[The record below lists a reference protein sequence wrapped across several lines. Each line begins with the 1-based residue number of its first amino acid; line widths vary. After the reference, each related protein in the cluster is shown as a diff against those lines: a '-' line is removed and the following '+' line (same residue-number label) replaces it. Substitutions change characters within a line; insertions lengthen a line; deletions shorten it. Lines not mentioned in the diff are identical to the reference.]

1 LVYQESRE
9 LEGVLYYAILERTGY
24 VRKFLFFST
33 VIDPM
38 RINLLSPDN
47 DLHKMCREILG
58 QLPGRGGHALVAAGE
73 GDTGPADLY
82 IWDVQADTVFP
93 KSLHRDLSKYLFL
106 LDRKDVS
113 GFRESLGQLEA
124 NILLK
129 PLTRP
134 TLAAFLGLVVAAYED
149 RVATASSLRADRD
162 DILQCLIQT
171 NLKLQEFDQD
181 RTNFLARALHDF
193 RAPLTAISGYCGLLL
208 NEALGALNEEQR
220 EVLQRMQHSTK
231 RLSRMTSAMFQ
242 LSVGRRVKRRPNLA
256 EADIREC
263 IEQALHEI
271 APMADSKA
279 ISTSVDLSADTPMLH
294 LEHGLMEQVLINL
307 LDNACKFTPKG
318 GRIEIR
324 GYPYFWERRSVSTS
338 MAVDAERRRK
348 ESRQPNAYRVDIL
361 DSGPPVPPEHLENIF
376 EEYTSYSGGQ
386 DRSGGGLGLAIC
398 RMIVAQHEGY
408 VWAENTSAGP
418 TFSIL
423 LPIPS
428 GFNNQ
433 NKTAAHKLLEFS
445 EA

>member
-1 LVYQESRE
+1 MKIS
-9 LEGVLYYAILERTGY
+9 
-24 VRKFLFFST
+24 
-33 VIDPM
+33 
-38 RINLLSPDN
+38 LLSPDS

-58 QLPGRGGHALVAAGE
+58 QLPGRGGHLLMAAE
-73 GDTGPADLY
+73 GSTLGTADLC
-82 IWDVQADTVFP
+82 IWDVPANSDLP
-93 KSLHRDLSKYLFL
+93 KNLGRGLSKYLFL
-106 LDRKDVS
+106 LDRKDVA
-113 GFRESLGQLEA
+113 GFRESLGQVEA

-129 PLTRP
+129 PLTRA
-134 TLAAFLGLVVAAYED
+134 TLSAFLGLAVAAYED
-149 RVATASSLRADRD
+149 RVSSASSLRADRD

-193 RAPLTAISGYCGLLL
+193 RAPLTAINGYCGLLL
-208 NEALGALNEEQR
+208 NQALGSLTEDQR

-242 LSVGRRVKRRPNLA
+242 LSVGRRVKTRPNLT

-263 IEQALHEI
+263 LEQALHEI
-271 APMADSKA
+271 APMSGGKA
-279 ISTSVDLSADTPMLH
+279 ISVSVDLSPDIPVLH
-294 LEHGLMEQVLINL
+294 LEQGLMEQVLVNL
-307 LDNACKFTPKG
+307 LDNACKFTPKA

-324 GYPYFWERRSVSTS
+324 GYPCFWERRSARN
-338 MAVDAERRRK
+338 AVAFAAERRRA
-348 ESRQPNAYRVDIL
+348 ESRRPNSYRVDIV
-361 DSGPPVPPEHLENIF
+361 DSGPLVPPEHLEDIF

-398 RMIVAQHEGY
+398 RMIVAQHEGQ

-418 TFSIL
+418 AFSFL

-428 GFNNQ
+428 DFNQ
-433 NKTAAHKLLEFS
+433 NKNEQHKFLAYS

>member
-1 LVYQESRE
+1 
-9 LEGVLYYAILERTGY
+9 
-24 VRKFLFFST
+24 
-33 VIDPM
+33 M
-38 RINLLSPDN
+38 RISLLSPDS

-58 QLPGRGGHALVAAGE
+58 QFPGRGGHLLVAAE
-73 GDTGPADLY
+73 DPDTGTADLY
-82 IWDVQADTVFP
+82 IWDVQPETVFP
-93 KSLHRDLSKYLFL
+93 KTLHHHLSKYLFL
-106 LDRKDVS
+106 LDRKDVPK
-113 GFRESLGQLEA
+113 FRESLGQAEA
-124 NILLK
+124 TILLK
-129 PLTRP
+129 PLTRA
-134 TLAAFLGLVVAAYED
+134 TLAAFLGLAVAAYED

-208 NEALGALNEEQR
+208 NEALGTVNEEQR

-231 RLSRMTSAMFQ
+231 RLSRMTSSMFQ
-242 LSVGRRVKRRPNLA
+242 LSVGRRVKKRPNLA

-271 APMADSKA
+271 TPMADGKCLS
-279 ISTSVDLSADTPMLH
+279 ISVDLSPDTPMLH
-294 LEHGLMEQVLINL
+294 LEQGLMEQVLINL
-307 LDNACKFTPKG
+307 LDNACKFTPKA

-324 GYPYFWERRSVSTS
+324 GYPYFWERRSACASVAVVS
-338 MAVDAERRRK
+338 ERRRK
-348 ESRQPNAYRVDIL
+348 ESRQVNAYRVDIL
-361 DSGPPVPPEHLENIF
+361 DSGPLVPPEHLEDIF

-398 RMIVAQHEGY
+398 RMIVAQHEGR

-418 TFSIL
+418 TFSFL
-423 LPIPS
+423 LPIPT
-428 GFNNQ
+428 GLNP
-433 NKTAAHKLLEFS
+433 NKAQKILEFS

>member
-1 LVYQESRE
+1 MWE
-9 LEGVLYYAILERTGY
+9 
-24 VRKFLFFST
+24 FPLFCT
-33 VIDPM
+33 VNRMKIS
-38 RINLLSPDN
+38 LLSPDS

-58 QLPGRGGHALVAAGE
+58 QFPGRNGHLLVAAE
-73 GDTGPADLY
+73 EPDTGTADLY
-82 IWDVQADTVFP
+82 IWDVQANAVFP
-93 KSLHRDLSKYLFL
+93 RSLHHSLSKYLFL

-113 GFRESLGQLEA
+113 SFRESLGQVEA

-129 PLTRP
+129 PLTRA
-134 TLAAFLGLVVAAYED
+134 TLSAFLGLAVAAYED
-149 RVATASSLRADRD
+149 RVSTASSLRADRD

-242 LSVGRRVKRRPNLA
+242 LSVGRRVKRRPNLT
-256 EADIREC
+256 EADIRDC

-271 APMADSKA
+271 TPMADGKS
-279 ISTSVDLSADTPMLH
+279 ISVSVDLSPDSPLLH
-294 LEHGLMEQVLINL
+294 LEQGLMEQVLINL
-307 LDNACKFTPKG
+307 LDNACKFTPKA

-324 GYPYFWERRSVSTS
+324 GYPYFWDRRSACNSA
-338 MAVDAERRRK
+338 AVAAERRRK
-348 ESRQPNAYRVDIL
+348 ESRQPNAYRIDII
-361 DSGPPVPPEHLENIF
+361 DSGPPVPPEHLEDIF

-398 RMIVAQHEGY
+398 RMIITQHEGR

-418 TFSIL
+418 AFSFL

-428 GFNNQ
+428 GFNQ
-433 NKTAAHKLLEFS
+433 NKKESHKLLEFS